1 MWFAENR
8 DTLGNII
15 IATPPCLAG
24 GSYETRKYCAIL
36 VLPDSAKTHRVLR

>member
-1 MWFAENR
+1 MWLAENR

-24 GSYETRKYCAIL
+24 WVAMKHENI
-36 VLPDSAKTHRVLR
+36 VLF